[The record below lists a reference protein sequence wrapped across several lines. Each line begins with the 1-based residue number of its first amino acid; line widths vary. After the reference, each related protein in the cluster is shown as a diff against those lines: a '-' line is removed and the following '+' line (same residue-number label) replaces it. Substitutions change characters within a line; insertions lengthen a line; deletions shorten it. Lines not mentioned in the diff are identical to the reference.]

1 MRVNIQTGRESFAMT
16 EPGQTESGV
25 DAVAP
30 KKPLWRRLAP
40 LAVLGAGL
48 AAFFVLGGPQYLNP
62 EAAAALLRDLTGFVE
77 ANLWLAALAYL
88 IFYALAVSVS
98 VPGAV
103 WFTLGAGFLFG
114 PWLGAGVAL
123 LGATMGATILFLA
136 ARYAFADWVREKFPG
151 YVKRLQDG
159 FSQDAFTYVMILRL
173 IPVFPF
179 WAINLITALLN
190 VPLRAFVLASLIGMA
205 PGAYVY
211 ATVGG
216 KLSNVVE
223 EGIPSFTELLD
234 AELIIALVLFAALAV
249 FPALYKR
256 MTGRK
261 APAAQEG
268 DAS

>member
-1 MRVNIQTGRESFAMT
+1 MGADNDTPQADESAKRST
-16 EPGQTESGV
+16 
-25 DAVAP
+25 
-30 KKPLWRRLAP
+30 PLWKRLLP
-40 LAVLGAGL
+40 LAILGAGL
-48 AAFFVLGGPQYLNP
+48 ALFFALGGQRYLNP
-62 EAAAALLRDLTGFVE
+62 EAAAAVLRDLTGFVE

-88 IFYALAVSVS
+88 AFYAVAVSVS

-123 LGATMGATILFLA
+123 LGATIGATILFLA

-179 WAINLITALLN
+179 WAINLATALLN

-216 KLSNVVE
+216 KLSSVVE
-223 EGIPSFTELLD
+223 EGIPSFTALLD
-234 AELIIALVLFAALAV
+234 LELILALVVFAALAV
-249 FPALYKR
+249 LPAIYKR
-256 MTGRK
+256 VTGKK
-261 APAAQEG
+261 APAKPAEG
-268 DAS
+268 ES

>member
-1 MRVNIQTGRESFAMT
+1 MT
-16 EPGQTESGV
+16 PEPDPAARPTRSLV
-25 DAVAP
+25 S
-30 KKPLWRRLAP
+30 RLIP

-48 AAFFVLGGPQYLNP
+48 AAFFALGGQRYLNA
-62 EAAAALLRDLTGFVE
+62 EAASALLADLSGFVE

-88 IFYALAVSVS
+88 VFYALAVSIS

-114 PWLGAGVAL
+114 PWLGTGVAL
-123 LGATMGATILFLA
+123 LGATIGATVLFLA

-151 YVKRLQDG
+151 YVRKMQDG

-173 IPVFPF
+173 VPIFPF
-179 WAINLITALLN
+179 FAINLATALLN

-216 KLSNVVE
+216 KLSSVVE
-223 EGIPSFTELLD
+223 EGVPSFGALLD
-234 AELIIALVLFAALAV
+234 LELILALALFAALAV
-249 FPALYKR
+249 LPAIYTR
-256 MTGRK
+256 VTGRK
-261 APAAQEG
+261 AGAANPGETQ
-268 DAS
+268 